1 LFLVS
6 RRVASSRRSLR
17 TLATVACAGGQRF
30 MGLAG
35 LDRRPGS
42 CSNSYAASTTVTL
55 TAQAVT
61 GETFT
66 GWSGSGCS
74 GTGNGREQIA

>member
-1 LFLVS
+1 
-6 RRVASSRRSLR
+6 
-17 TLATVACAGGQRF
+17 